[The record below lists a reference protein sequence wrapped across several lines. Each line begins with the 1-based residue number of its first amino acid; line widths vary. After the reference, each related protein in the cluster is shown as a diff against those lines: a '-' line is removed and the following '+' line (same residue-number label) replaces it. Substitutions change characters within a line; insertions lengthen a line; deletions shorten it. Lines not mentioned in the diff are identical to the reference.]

1 MYMQSRVIKKSVL
14 SICQSY
20 SLLVDLFGQNIK
32 ACMLTGL
39 KITSGIILISQPNR
53 GDDQANTDPGH
64 LFIVEQYMDSFIN
77 IVMEMNCCK
86 GSVTIISDPTI
97 SLVLTT
103 QRTHWGWTLCPL

>member
-1 MYMQSRVIKKSVL
+1 MYMQSRVIKKSVF
-14 SICQSY
+14 SISQSD
-20 SLLVDLFGQNIK
+20 SVLVDLFGQNIK

-39 KITSGIILISQPNR
+39 KNTLGIILISHNPIVVMIKQ
-53 GDDQANTDPGH
+53 TDSGH

-77 IVMEMNCCK
+77 TVMEMNCCK

-103 QRTHWGWTLCPL
+103 FW